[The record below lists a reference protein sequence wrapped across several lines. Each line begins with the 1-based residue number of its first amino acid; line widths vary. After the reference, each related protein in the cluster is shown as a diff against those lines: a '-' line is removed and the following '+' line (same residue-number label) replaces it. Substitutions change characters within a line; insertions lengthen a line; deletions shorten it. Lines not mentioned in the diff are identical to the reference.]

1 VQNLGQ
7 LIDALGLQVEL
18 EEGELISGAVVI
30 LETIEADGDVTMQI
44 IEDEKSVSWVKRL
57 GMLKAALEVSMA
69 DIGSGH
75 HRHHDHDLE
84 D

>member
-1 VQNLGQ
+1 MENLGQ
-7 LIDALGLQVEL
+7 LIDALGLKAEL
-18 EEGELISGAVVI
+18 EEGELISGAVII

-44 IEDEKSVSWVKRL
+44 IEDESVSWVKRL

-75 HRHHDHDLE
+75 RHHHDHEE